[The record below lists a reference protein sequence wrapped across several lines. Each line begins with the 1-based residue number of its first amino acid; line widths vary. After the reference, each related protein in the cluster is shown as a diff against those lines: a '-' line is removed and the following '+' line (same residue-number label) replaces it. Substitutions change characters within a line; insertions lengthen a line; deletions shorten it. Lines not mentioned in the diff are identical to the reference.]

1 MTEPS
6 KSLLAEIRDVQ
17 KMNAPQ
23 ILRKYDRFFGG
34 GGVTRCTATLR
45 REVIYKLQEEHYKL
59 HISEAATKIL
69 NESLETR
76 AAKKKEREV
85 LTPGTQFVRQWRN
98 TTHVL
103 TYRGPKCYEYNG
115 RTFRSAS
122 EVAKTIT
129 GVNWNGREFFKLPP
143 LRQTREVV

>member
-1 MTEPS
+1 MEDPS
-6 KSLLAEIRDVQ
+6 KPLLAEIREVQ
-17 KMNAPQ
+17 RMNAPQ
-23 ILRKYDRFFGG
+23 LLRRYYRFFDER
-34 GGVTRCTATLR
+34 VSHCTATLR

-69 NESLETR
+69 NESLENR